1 MYNLFYIHTLILT
14 LVMSNAFNVRF
25 WGTAQQRQQCTFKI
39 KQSWN
44 FASSYRHTNR
54 NANTLPICYQR
65 SLISALPPL
74 FEDHSPNGAPFATEH
89 IVPVHCFSL
98 QNGLRSRASK
108 DLHNIFACPVAFHYL
123 RKKKIFGVAPTKC
136 PFETS
141 ATRSAILVGDGFRGT
156 IARAVL
162 YMCRYYN
169 CNAKDIVENGEAT
182 LWQWHASEPA
192 AFTEQLHNYLVAR
205 VQNRSNW
212 LISNQ
217 TKPVNMLN
225 EFIAPQ
231 GNLKL

>member
-1 MYNLFYIHTLILT
+1 
-14 LVMSNAFNVRF
+14 
-25 WGTAQQRQQCTFKI
+25 
-39 KQSWN
+39 
-44 FASSYRHTNR
+44 
-54 NANTLPICYQR
+54 
-65 SLISALPPL
+65 
-74 FEDHSPNGAPFATEH
+74 
-89 IVPVHCFSL
+89 
-98 QNGLRSRASK
+98 
-108 DLHNIFACPVAFHYL
+108 
-123 RKKKIFGVAPTKC
+123 
-136 PFETS
+136 
-141 ATRSAILVGDGFRGT
+141 
-156 IARAVL
+156 
-162 YMCRYYN
+162 MCRYYN